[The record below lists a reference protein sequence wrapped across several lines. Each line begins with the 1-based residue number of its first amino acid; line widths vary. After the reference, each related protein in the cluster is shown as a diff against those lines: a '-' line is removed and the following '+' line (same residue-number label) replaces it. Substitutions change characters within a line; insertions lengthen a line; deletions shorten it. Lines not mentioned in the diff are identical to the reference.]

1 MDVEKHG
8 FIYER
13 VSSWVSKLVVE
24 CGLEGE
30 NTIKDDTGDSGL
42 CNRLTNDIHWNKRER
57 RRNTGEEK

>member
-24 CGLEGE
+24 CGHEGE
-30 NTIKDDTGDSGL
+30 KTIKDDTGDSGL
-42 CNRLTNDIHWNKRER
+42 CNRLTNDIH
-57 RRNTGEEK
+57 